1 MIASLLQKSTD
12 IAQDIGIRNW
22 SRPTA
27 VPNYVNVQS

>member
-12 IAQDIGIRNW
+12 IAQDIGISKL

-27 VPNYVNVQS
+27 LPNFVNVQS